1 MVLSPNERKMIDTT
15 PVFPSTIIQT
25 SVAILGIFTAV
36 YVVKGEQ
43 RERLN
48 WLFKLIFIV
57 STLCT
62 ILNVIWL
69 DLLTTKVLG
78 LGFSRIEVIAVYLF
92 IIEIT
97 MISIFAI
104 FMRELLTVEEKVS
117 NAFRLSK
124 QIVSSILLSFVL
136 CVGLLLISGF
146 YGNVVLFIIYV
157 GLVTFVLVK
166 VFTGLHY
173 RLFCKRLVKKNEVGL
188 PLCHRCK
195 GFYLG
200 LFIFL
205 LSYAFISIFIYDI
218 RQIELPTTY
227 IILSSGIVVVLNVLQ
242 GILRRPEFSKAKF
255 FTSDIS
261 AFILGLLF
269 GLHACIL
276 GLSC

>member
-1 MVLSPNERKMIDTT
+1 MIDTI
-15 PVFPSTIIQT
+15 PVLPSTIIGT
-25 SVAILGIFTAV
+25 SVAILGIFITGYLCAKV
-36 YVVKGEQ
+36 EE
-43 RERLN
+43 RERLH
-48 WLFKLIFIV
+48 WLIKLIFIF
-57 STLCT
+57 SALCT
-62 ILNVIWL
+62 ILGAIWL
-69 DLLTTKVLG
+69 DLLTTNVLG

-92 IIEIT
+92 IIELT

-104 FMRELLTVEEKVS
+104 FIREILTVEEKVNS
-117 NAFRLSK
+117 AFRLSEL
-124 QIVSSILLSFVL
+124 IVSTILVSFVL
-136 CVGLLLISGF
+136 CVGLLLISGA
-146 YGNVVLFIIYV
+146 YGNEVFFIIYV

-242 GILRRPEFSKAKF
+242 GILRRQEFSKAKF